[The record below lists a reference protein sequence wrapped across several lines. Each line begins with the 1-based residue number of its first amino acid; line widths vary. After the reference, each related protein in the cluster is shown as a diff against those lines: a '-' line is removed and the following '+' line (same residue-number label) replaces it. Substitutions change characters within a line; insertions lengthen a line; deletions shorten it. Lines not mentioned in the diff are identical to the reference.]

1 MDSGTLAGIF
11 TAILM
16 AAFIG
21 IVAWAYSRKRKKDFD
36 AAARQPL
43 ERDGEGK

>member
-16 AAFIG
+16 VAFLC
-21 IVAWAYSRKRKKDFD
+21 IVGWAYSRKRKKDFD
-36 AAARQPL
+36 EAARRPL
-43 ERDGEGK
+43 ERDGDGP